1 MLLLSINK
9 FSILDDD
16 EPEELKDESE
26 TEEIKDESEPEP
38 EELKDESDD
47 EDEDEDLSDAEPS
60 ITKATLRARAKNTIK
75 DKALQHR
82 QLVRQISRIIRKTEN
97 DDELTRGMFYANKKK
112 FAKIELFSFFL
123 DRMTPIRVCL

>member
-1 MLLLSINK
+1 M
-9 FSILDDD
+9 
-16 EPEELKDESE
+16 KDESE
-26 TEEIKDESEPEP
+26 TEEIKDESEP

-97 DDELTRGMFYANKKK
+97 DDELTRGMFYAKKMQK
-112 FAKIELFSFFL
+112 LNYLVFL
-123 DRMTPIRVCL
+123 DRMTHIRVCL